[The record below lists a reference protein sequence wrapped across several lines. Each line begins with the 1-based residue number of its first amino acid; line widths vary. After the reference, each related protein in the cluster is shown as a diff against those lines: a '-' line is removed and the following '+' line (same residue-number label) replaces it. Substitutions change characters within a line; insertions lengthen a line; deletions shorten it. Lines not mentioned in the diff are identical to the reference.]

1 MSTDKRSSCWA
12 MKKIVRPQSLALM
25 MAGQIRELIVNG
37 EIELG
42 ALLSENDI
50 ASKLQVSRTPVREA
64 LQKLE
69 TERLVQIIP
78 QRGTFVFDF
87 NEQEMRQ
94 TCKMREILESGALGI
109 ALARDRSGLITAL
122 EEQLE
127 LGWEALKGEPDAFRA
142 ADAAFHMTLIEFS
155 QNRDLIDAYHNIINR
170 IRALLNRLARSTDEL
185 SGSQRD
191 HEDIVSLLREGR
203 DAAADERLR
212 WHVGGLLRMFKEK
225 YEP

>member
-1 MSTDKRSSCWA
+1 M
-12 MKKIVRPQSLALM
+12 ALI
-25 MAGQIRELIVNG
+25 MAAQIRELIVNG
-37 EIELG
+37 DIELG

-94 TCKMREILESGALGI
+94 TCKMREILESGALDI
-109 ALARDRSGLITAL
+109 ALARDRSGLIAAL
-122 EEQLE
+122 EMHLEQ
-127 LGWEALKGEPDAFRA
+127 GRTAMNSDPDAFRA
-142 ADAAFHMTLIEFS
+142 ADAAFHMALIEFS

-170 IRALLNRLARSTDEL
+170 IRALLNRLARSNDEL
-185 SGSQRD
+185 AGSQSD

-212 WHVGGLLRMFKEK
+212 WHVGGLLRMFREK
-225 YEP
+225 HVS